1 MKKLTH
7 KDIHCVA
14 THRVS
19 MTEYASNPDRVESYT
34 RDYLRKLIADL
45 IVRKKVTES
54 NNDFYKEYRLDLY
67 VATPSEFWEI
77 VEREATEIAGRF
89 K

>member
-1 MKKLTH
+1 MKRLTH
-7 KDIHCVA
+7 RDIHCVA
-14 THRVS
+14 TERVS
-19 MTEYASNPDRVESYT
+19 MTEYESNPDRVECYT
-34 RDYLRKLIADL
+34 RDYLRKIIADL

-54 NNDFYKEYRLDLY
+54 NDDFFKEYRLDLY
-67 VATPSEFWEI
+67 IATPSEFWEI